1 MELPK
6 SIENILQAL
15 ETAGYEAWCVGGC
28 VRDALLGR
36 VPQDW
41 DITTDALPEQT
52 MAVFGADVFPTG
64 LKHGTVTVRRG
75 GMSAEITTYRVDG
88 VYHDHRRP
96 DSVTFTRSIEEDLH
110 RRDFTVNAMAVSL
123 RGEVRDPFGGRSDLE
138 AGLLRAVGEP
148 DRRFGEDALRILR
161 GLRFS
166 AVLGFHIQ
174 PETGE
179 SIRRSRYLLKDIA
192 AERIQSEFFKLLCG
206 PYAVQVLRDYPEV
219 VGVFWPELSPMVGF
233 DQRNYHHCYDIWEHT
248 LHAVDA
254 MPCDLILRCSALLHD
269 VGKVKCFTTDERGVG
284 HFYGHPKVGACMA
297 DEMLRRLKCP
307 NETRQTI
314 VRLVEW
320 HDKDIPRTEKS
331 VRRALMHL
339 GETDLRRL
347 IALKRADNLAQA
359 PEFWGTQ
366 TEIDKFEAIMEDL
379 LAAKAC
385 FSRKDLAVNGKDM
398 TELGY
403 QGKEVGDILELL
415 LEKVVDGALPNQ
427 RELLLKEAE
436 TLLPR
441 APLQNR
447 EHGTDA

>member
-1 MELPK
+1 
-6 SIENILQAL
+6 
-15 ETAGYEAWCVGGC
+15 
-28 VRDALLGR
+28 
-36 VPQDW
+36 
-41 DITTDALPEQT
+41 
-52 MAVFGADVFPTG
+52 
-64 LKHGTVTVRRG
+64 
-75 GMSAEITTYRVDG
+75 
-88 VYHDHRRP
+88 
-96 DSVTFTRSIEEDLH
+96 
-110 RRDFTVNAMAVSL
+110 
-123 RGEVRDPFGGRSDLE
+123 
-138 AGLLRAVGEP
+138 
-148 DRRFGEDALRILR
+148 
-161 GLRFS
+161 
-166 AVLGFHIQ
+166 
-174 PETGE
+174 
-179 SIRRSRYLLKDIA
+179 
-192 AERIQSEFFKLLCG
+192 
-206 PYAVQVLRDYPEV
+206 
-219 VGVFWPELSPMVGF
+219 MVGF

-415 LEKVVDGALPNQ
+415 L
-427 RELLLKEAE
+427 
-436 TLLPR
+436 
-441 APLQNR
+441 
-447 EHGTDA
+447 